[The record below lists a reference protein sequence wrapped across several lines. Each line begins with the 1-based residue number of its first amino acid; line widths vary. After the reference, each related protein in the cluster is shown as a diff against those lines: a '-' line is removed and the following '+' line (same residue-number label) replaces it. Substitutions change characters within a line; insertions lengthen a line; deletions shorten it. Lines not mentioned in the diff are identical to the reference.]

1 MPQGFAQ
8 GFPGQQQQPQGMP
21 QGMPQ
26 GFAQGFPG
34 QQQQQGMPPSFPHS
48 AQQFPQNPGA
58 YAMQSPAGYQNQMP
72 GQPGMP
78 PGVAS
83 VTQDMSY
90 MGMGGGDGGPGAYAV
105 QEPDVGPG
113 AYAVQ
118 EPADE
123 PEEDTYG
130 TTKDFAA
137 IAAQGS
143 VIRKGTHETV
153 EDLYGEMAP
162 DAEGNTGGF
171 NAISTADPAAKPGG
185 GFDPNNPFAGGA
197 PSGGGFPA
205 GFPGGQQPQG
215 YQNQMPGGAPAF
227 PNQGAYAVQVPAGF
241 PGQQQQQ
248 QQQQQQ
254 FPGQQF
260 PGQQFPGQQYPQ
272 GFPNPQQFP
281 QGFPAPGQGG
291 PQGQFQPQA
300 YPTPSAGPGA
310 YAVQEPDSGAGGGE
324 GDYDL
329 DYNAKQNPLVK
340 VRKCRQE
347 WFHPEMSRK
356 DAEVKL
362 RGKDDGRFVI
372 RKSSQEGFYSLT
384 VLKADRTFWNGLIK
398 NAKGKF
404 NMQGRTAPFDTLE
417 QLVHELMT
425 DDDQISLFKMPCKL
439 VLPPM

>member
-1 MPQGFAQ
+1 
-8 GFPGQQQQPQGMP
+8 
-21 QGMPQ
+21 
-26 GFAQGFPG
+26 
-34 QQQQQGMPPSFPHS
+34 
-48 AQQFPQNPGA
+48 
-58 YAMQSPAGYQNQMP
+58 MQSPAGYQNQMP

-78 PGVAS
+78 SVSS

-162 DAEGNTGGF
+162 DADGNPDMGGF
-171 NAISTADPAAKPGG
+171 NATATADPAAIPG
-185 GFDPNNPFAGGA
+185 GFDPNNPFASAPPSGA
-197 PSGGGFPA
+197 GGGGFPA
-205 GFPGGQQPQG
+205 GFPGAQQQQPQG
-215 YQNQMPGGAPAF
+215 YQNQMPGGAAAF
-227 PNQGAYAVQVPAGF
+227 PNPGAYAVQVPTGMPQQGGMPQGF
-241 PGQQQQQ
+241 PG
-248 QQQQQQ
+248 QQQQ

-260 PGQQFPGQQYPQ
+260 PGQQYPGQPYPQ
-272 GFPNPQQFP
+272 GFPGQQQQFP
-281 QGFPAPGQGG
+281 QGFPTPGAGG
-291 PQGQFQPQA
+291 PQGQYPPQA

-310 YAVQEPDSGAGGGE
+310 YAVQEPDFPGGGE

-340 VRKCRQE
+340 VRKCRTE